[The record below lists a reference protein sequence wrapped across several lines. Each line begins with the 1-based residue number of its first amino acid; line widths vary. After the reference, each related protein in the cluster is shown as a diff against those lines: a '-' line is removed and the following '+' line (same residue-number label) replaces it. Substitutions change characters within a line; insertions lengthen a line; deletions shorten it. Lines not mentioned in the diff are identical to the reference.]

1 MKLSSSTRR
10 ALSGRWAISRAPYLF
25 IAPTTIASVLLLE
38 SKTFNGSELR
48 GWLLASAGGYL
59 IFCGFLYVAHLT
71 IFRNRE
77 VKPVPIAWIFI
88 IGFAFGA
95 IKGLTTGAISVLL
108 DLKTD
113 LAQEISTRILTAGF
127 LGLVGVPAIAVV
139 MNALDEFKV
148 KRAELV
154 AEQILIESKELQSK
168 EVIAAMSQQLRS
180 AIEKDLGDLLDDL
193 KNSLERRPN
202 TFESWQVIAN
212 DLRTAASESVREMS
226 HRLWERPTSKV
237 SDISLIDI
245 AKAMITTSAFP
256 LKFILP
262 ILIAS
267 SIRVNLNDHGSS
279 ALPLRL
285 FALAMNTAAI
295 YLVAELAIQK
305 WRKYKFQIYF
315 SALFLAAI
323 APALS
328 TILIFG
334 DQVDEHFIGVTATI
348 AIWLP
353 LLTITCGLIDTSLKQ
368 SQEILNDLQ
377 SRIDKSRVR
386 MISENN
392 ETIRLSNDMAK
403 YLHGNLQSRL
413 MASAFAIEAAG
424 NARDTKSLSGEIEK
438 ARQSI
443 ATPFDQF
450 TSQDLGDVMVEL
462 SRLMVMWEGVLSAE
476 ILFTG
481 SIDDVSATD
490 TRNIVHVVEE
500 AFSNALRHGLA
511 TEATIDLKSD
521 PTEITLTV
529 TDNGIGPRAGNPGL
543 GSSLFNSIA
552 GSNWSLSRGTEGI
565 GAQLNLT
572 ITK

>member
-1 MKLSSSTRR
+1 MLSRSTRR

-25 IAPTTIASVLLLE
+25 IAPTTIASVVLIE
-38 SKTFNGSELR
+38 SKSFNATELR

-59 IFCGFLYVAHLT
+59 VFCTLLYLAHLT
-71 IFRNRE
+71 IFRHRAI
-77 VKPVPIAWIFI
+77 KPVPIAWIFI
-88 IGFAFGA
+88 IGFISGA
-95 IKGLTTGAISVLL
+95 IKGLTTGVLSVLL
-108 DLKTD
+108 GLETD
-113 LAQEISTRILTAGF
+113 VAQAMSTRFLTAGF

-139 MNALDEFKV
+139 MNALEEFKD

-168 EVIAAMSQQLRS
+168 EVIAAMSSQLRS
-180 AIEKDLGDLLDDL
+180 TIEKDLGILLDDL
-193 KNSLERRPN
+193 KNSLDKIPN
-202 TFESWQVIAN
+202 TSESWQIIAN
-212 DLRTAASESVREMS
+212 DLRTTASESVRAMS
-226 HRLWERPTSKV
+226 HRLWERPSSKV
-237 SDISLIDI
+237 ADITLIDI

-256 LKFILP
+256 LRFILP

-267 SIRVNLNDHGSS
+267 SIPVTLNDHGSS

-285 FALAMNTAAI
+285 FVLGMNTTAI
-295 YLVAELAIQK
+295 YLVSELAIQK
-305 WRKYKFQIYF
+305 WKQYKFQIYF

-334 DQVDEHFIGVTATI
+334 DKVDEHFIGVTVTI

-353 LLTITCGLIDTSLKQ
+353 LLTITCGLIDTSLRQ
-368 SQEILNDLQ
+368 RQEILTDLQ
-377 SRIDKSRVR
+377 GRIDKSRVR

-424 NARDTKSLSGEIEK
+424 NARDSKSLSGEIEK

-443 ATPFDQF
+443 TTPFDQF
-450 TSQDLGDVMVEL
+450 TSQDLGNIMVEL
-462 SRLMVMWEGVLSAE
+462 SRLIVMWEGVLSAE
-476 ILFTG
+476 ISFTG
-481 SIDDVSATD
+481 AIDDVSATD

-521 PTEITLTV
+521 PIEITLTV
-529 TDNGIGPRAGNPGL
+529 TDNGIGPRTGNPGL

-552 GSNWSLSRGTEGI
+552 GSNWSLSRGNEGI
-565 GAQLNLT
+565 GAQLNLK
-572 ITK
+572 ILK